1 MRKLLFILIAV
12 GLGLSAT
19 AQETKK
25 QAKKEERK
33 KRINQLIK
41 QEEEGV
47 IAYHKHF
54 AGGIK
59 LTSDGYGGFLE
70 IGRAQSVKKAIL
82 FQLEITE
89 RKHQKEEKQS
99 PLFSSSNPYIYGK
112 TNFFYPVKIGAQIQ
126 MLLGNKSNKNG
137 VSI

>member
-12 GLGLSAT
+12 GFGLSAT

-25 QAKKEERK
+25 QAKKEEKR

-59 LTSDGYGGFLE
+59 LTSNGYGAFFE
-70 IGRAQSVKKAIL
+70 IGRAKSIRKSLL
-82 FQLEITE
+82 FQLDIAEV
-89 RKHQKEEKQS
+89 KNPKEEKQS
-99 PLFSSSNPYIYGK
+99 DPYFPSAAFIYGK
-112 TNFFYPVKIGAQIQ
+112 ENYFYPMNNQR
-126 MLLGNKSNKNG
+126 N
-137 VSI
+137 